1 MSLTKPYLLVVGVLT
16 ILFGVIYLFVPAT
29 MTDPA
34 GFGPLSGSALT
45 DIRATYGGFQ
55 IGMGVFLLWAAGA
68 EDRMKAGLILIA
80 LSIGSLFLSRTL
92 GVLMDGE
99 LSPFHAQGLAIES
112 TLTAVTLY
120 LIRKNSADG

>member
-1 MSLTKPYLLVVGVLT
+1 MSLTKSYLLVVGVLT
-16 ILFGVIYLFVPAT
+16 ILFGGIYLLMPSI
-29 MTDPA
+29 MTEPA
-34 GFGPLSGSALT
+34 GFGPLRGSALT

-55 IGMGVFLLWAAGA
+55 IGMGAFLLWAAGA
-68 EDRMKAGLILIA
+68 EDRMRAGLILIA

-99 LSPFHAQGLAIES
+99 LSAFHMQGLAIES

-120 LIRKNSADG
+120 LIRKS

>member
-1 MSLTKPYLLVVGVLT
+1 MSLTKSYLLVVGVLT

-34 GFGPLSGSALT
+34 GFGPLRGSALT

-55 IGMGVFLLWAAGA
+55 IGMGAFLLWAAGA
-68 EDRMKAGLILIA
+68 EDRMRAGLILIA
-80 LSIGSLFLSRTL
+80 LSIGSLFLSRAL

-99 LSPFHAQGLAIES
+99 LSAFHMQGLAIES
-112 TLTAVTLY
+112 TLTAITLY
-120 LIRKNSADG
+120 LIRKS